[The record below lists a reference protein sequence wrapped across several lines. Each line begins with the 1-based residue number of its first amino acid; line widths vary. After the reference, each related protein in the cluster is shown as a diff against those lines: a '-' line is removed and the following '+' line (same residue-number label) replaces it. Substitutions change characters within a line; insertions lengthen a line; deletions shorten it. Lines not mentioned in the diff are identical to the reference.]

1 MADRKKLTDKQA
13 ADTIAAY
20 QRGEAL
26 PDGTIIDFTGPPPH
40 VFHSGDIATVPVT
53 IEPPPSEEIP
63 PVVTV
68 KSGK

>member
-13 ADTIAAY
+13 ADALASY

-26 PDGTIIDFTGPPPH
+26 PDGTIIDFTEAPY
-40 VFHSGDIATVPVT
+40 VFHAGSVATVPVT
-53 IEPPPSEEIP
+53 IEPTPADMTP
-63 PVVTV
+63 PVVAV

>member
-13 ADTIAAY
+13 TDTIAAY

-26 PDGTIIDFTGPPPH
+26 PDGTIIDFTEAPY
-40 VFHSGDIATVPVT
+40 VFHSGNVKTVPVT
-53 IEPPPSEEIP
+53 IESPPEDAAP
-63 PVVTV
+63 PVVAV

>member
-13 ADTIAAY
+13 TDALAAY

-26 PDGTIIDFTGPPPH
+26 PDGTIIDFTEPPY
-40 VFHSGDIATVPVT
+40 VFHSGNVETVKVT
-53 IEPPPSEEIP
+53 IAPPPAAELP

-68 KSGK
+68 KDRK